1 MSNEEREGRGGV
13 CELRAVHTTNGI
25 RVPPRR
31 ERRKLPRIKMD
42 RKGKMVIVALR
53 GGVGATLCKR
63 QGVLATDQSA
73 RRTGVGQDTR
83 GSLGRWVKDA
93 GRERDREKER
103 DRWIEV

>member
-1 MSNEEREGRGGV
+1 M
-13 CELRAVHTTNGI
+13 RAIHTTNSI
-25 RVPPRR
+25 RGPSRR
-31 ERRKLPRIKMD
+31 ERRKWPRIKMD

-53 GGVGATLCKR
+53 GGVGAALCKR

-83 GSLGRWVKDA
+83 GSLGRRVKDA